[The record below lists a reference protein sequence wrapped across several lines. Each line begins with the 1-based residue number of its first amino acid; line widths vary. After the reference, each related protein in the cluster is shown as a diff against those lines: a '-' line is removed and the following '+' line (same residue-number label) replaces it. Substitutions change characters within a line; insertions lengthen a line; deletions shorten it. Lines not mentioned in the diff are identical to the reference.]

1 MNVTFPYLLL
11 PSALA
16 TRNRARRRE
25 RGDLTR
31 GLMFGGIGVLVVWAL
46 FQGAGALFSINTG
59 SLRQLIVPNEL
70 LGRVVSIGRVLAGL
84 AIPVGAF
91 LGGLAIQWTGN
102 VALVYGACGVLMVI
116 IPICFAFT
124 ALGHAERYLPQDAVK
139 GEQEAAPTLA
149 LEGEIAT
156 T

>member
-1 MNVTFPYLLL
+1 
-11 PSALA
+11 
-16 TRNRARRRE
+16 
-25 RGDLTR
+25 
-31 GLMFGGIGVLVVWAL
+31 
-46 FQGAGALFSINTG
+46 
-59 SLRQLIVPNEL
+59 
-70 LGRVVSIGRVLAGL
+70 
-84 AIPVGAF
+84 
-91 LGGLAIQWTGN
+91 
-102 VALVYGACGVLMVI
+102 MVI